1 MSARAGYKRFLITLQ
16 RRLIAMQEPS
26 GVPSDSHEGSVVCI
40 PRRPSHYC
48 RGDMRRG
55 RTLPCGASGGR
66 EAGFS
71 VISFGFPFIFVSSF
85 SLYLLLLFGFVVN
98 VVINLSE
105 ACFCFF
111 LVYLRFLLFLLLFFV
126 SIFHL
131 AWLWYY
137 LLRWSIIC
145 HLSLLVFIN
154 RNNCLLK

>member
-1 MSARAGYKRFLITLQ
+1 MSARACYKRFLITLQ

-105 ACFCFF
+105 ACFCFSCILTF
-111 LVYLRFLLFLLLFFV
+111 LALPTSVLC
-126 SIFHL
+126 FHL
-131 AWLWYY
+131 PFSLIVILLTQRVDY
-137 LLRWSIIC
+137 LS
-145 HLSLLVFIN
+145 SLLASVH
-154 RNNCLLK
+154 KQE